1 MGVGM
6 GGSGFL
12 PHGSHS
18 FTILRPSPPCVLSAS
33 GPFKL
38 VFQGPPWADTL
49 CKILGNSCSGAC
61 RATRLWMRAW
71 GRFCWSRT
79 LGCGG

>member
-1 MGVGM
+1 M

-18 FTILRPSPPCVLSAS
+18 STILRPSPPCVLSAS

-38 VFQGPPWADTL
+38 VLQGPPWADTL
-49 CKILGNSCSGAC
+49 QDFGELMLWGLQGHQAVDGGLGQV
-61 RATRLWMRAW
+61 L
-71 GRFCWSRT
+71 
-79 LGCGG
+79 LV